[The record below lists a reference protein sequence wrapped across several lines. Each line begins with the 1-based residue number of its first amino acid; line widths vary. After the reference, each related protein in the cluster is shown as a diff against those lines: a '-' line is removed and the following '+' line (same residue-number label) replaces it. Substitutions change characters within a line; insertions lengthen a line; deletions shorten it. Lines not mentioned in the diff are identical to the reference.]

1 MLWNALSFVFSKV
14 IIGAILAIGAALSIL
29 FWLIRLILPKKPY
42 EKWLDE
48 RRKARG
54 PITHGIS
61 SASNLSKNT
70 GNEDPIHPTTD
81 QAARALLEGFFGGR

>member
-1 MLWNALSFVFSKV
+1 MLWNALSFVLSKV

-42 EKWLDE
+42 EKWLEE
-48 RRKARG
+48 RRKARC
-54 PITHGIS
+54 PTTNGIS
-61 SASNLSKNT
+61 TASNLSKNA
-70 GNEDPIHPTTD
+70 GNEDHIRPTTD